1 MAMGTRKKRQRQ
13 ESLWYGGELA
23 AAPGHPFYTRLNEVL
38 EAAGFDPFCETQCAK
53 FYHQKLGRPSLPPGQ
68 YFRVMMIGFFE
79 GLDSERGIA
88 WRLADSLTL
97 RQFLS
102 IGLDESTPDHVTISR
117 TRRLIDA
124 ETHQRIFSWVLEQ
137 LAVSGLIKGK
147 TIGVDSTTLEA
158 NAAMKSIVRRD
169 TGESYMAYLK
179 RLAEAEGIEAQ
190 DAAALLR
197 MDRKR
202 KKKTSNEE
210 WKNPIDEEAE
220 ITKLKDG
227 RTALAYKA
235 ENAVDMETGAIVA
248 VTTHG
253 GAAADTATVTETVI
267 EAGVAVAE
275 LMEVEP
281 AEGQSGV
288 HPEGVQE
295 VVADKGYH
303 SNDVLV
309 ELAELEVR
317 SYIAEPDRGPRN
329 WDGRQIEKQAVY
341 GNRRRIQGP
350 RGKRLQRQR
359 GERIERN
366 FAHQF
371 DTGGLDRLY
380 VRGLDNVHKKLLIQA
395 AACNLAL
402 LMRSIYG
409 SGKPRAAH
417 EGVIELVFALLALM
431 KPLDA
436 LWVPQ
441 SANLGNCDRPL
452 CPLKYPPDSWQ
463 TTKNGQFRHGLLSFS
478 YDSEHAELPI
488 LLIQN
493 LITKIPIPIPI
504 PPITP
509 LNPPLGLVPPI
520 PKNVRWIDMTA
531 KLSPIQAVM
540 IGLAKAAR
548 SADAVSATGTA
559 SA

>member
-1 MAMGTRKKRQRQ
+1 MFYPYNRIMAMGTRKMRERQPD
-13 ESLWYGGELA
+13 LWYGGELPT
-23 AAPGHPFYTRLNEVL
+23 APGHPFYKRLNEVL
-38 EAAGFDPFCETQCAK
+38 DDAKFDLFCETGCAD
-53 FYHQKLGRPSLPPGQ
+53 FYHHKLGRPSLPPGQ
-68 YFRVMMIGFFE
+68 YFRIMMIGFFE

-102 IGLDESTPDHVTISR
+102 IALDEKTPDHVTISR

-124 ETHQRIFSWVLEQ
+124 ATHQQIFSWVLER
-137 LAVSGLIKGK
+137 LAQAGLIKGK

-179 RLAEAEGIEAQ
+179 RLAEAEGIEAK

-202 KKKTSNEE
+202 KKKTSNED
-210 WKNPIDEEAE
+210 WQSPVDGDAE

-248 VTTHG
+248 VTTHS
-253 GAAADTATVTETVI
+253 GAAADTTTVIETVI
-267 EAGVAVAE
+267 EAGIAVADLITE
-275 LMEVEP
+275 KTP
-281 AEGQSGV
+281 EGTYEV

-303 SNDVLV
+303 SNDVMAGM
-309 ELAELEVR
+309 AELEVR
-317 SYIAEPDRGPRN
+317 SYVAEPDRGPRN
-329 WDGRQIEKQAVY
+329 WAGKEAEKAAVY
-341 GNRRRIQGP
+341 GNRRRIKGN
-350 RGKRLQRQR
+350 RGKRMQRQR
-359 GERIERN
+359 GEKIERN

-380 VRGLDNVHKKLLIQA
+380 VRGLEDVHKKFLIQA

-402 LMRSIYG
+402 LLRSTYG

-417 EGVIELVFALLALM
+417 DRAAEVILMILAVIR
-431 KPLDA
+431 A
-436 LWVPQ
+436 V
-441 SANLGNCDRPL
+441 GGTFRP
-452 CPLKYPPDSWQ
+452 YW
-463 TTKNGQFRHGLLSFS
+463 
-478 YDSEHAELPI
+478 
-488 LLIQN
+488 
-493 LITKIPIPIPI
+493 
-504 PPITP
+504 
-509 LNPPLGLVPPI
+509 
-520 PKNVRWIDMTA
+520 
-531 KLSPIQAVM
+531 
-540 IGLAKAAR
+540 R
-548 SADAVSATGTA
+548 SSTHSNRFFD
-559 SA
+559 

>member
-1 MAMGTRKKRQRQ
+1 MAMGTRKMRERQ
-13 ESLWYGGELA
+13 EGLWYGGELA
-23 AAPGHPFYTRLNEVL
+23 TAPGHPFYKRLNEIL
-38 EAAGFDPFCETQCAK
+38 DNAKFDRFCEKSCAG

-68 YFRVMMIGFFE
+68 YFRIMMIGFFE

-102 IGLDESTPDHVTISR
+102 IGLDEKTPDHVTISR
-117 TRRLIDA
+117 TRRLIKA
-124 ETHQRIFSWVLEQ
+124 ATHQRIFSFVLEQ
-137 LAVSGLIKGK
+137 LAQAGLIKGK

-179 RLAEAEGIEAQ
+179 RLAEAEGIDAT

-202 KKKTSNEE
+202 KKKSSNED
-210 WKNPIDEEAE
+210 WQSPSDQEAE

-227 RTALAYKA
+227 RTALAFKA

-253 GAAADTATVTETVI
+253 GAAADTATVAETVI
-267 EAGVAVAE
+267 EAGLAVAG
-275 LMEVEP
+275 LIDVKTP
-281 AEGQSGV
+281 EGNYEV
-288 HPEGVQE
+288 HPEGIEE

-309 ELAELEVR
+309 ELAGMDVR
-317 SYIAEPDRGPRN
+317 TYIAEPDRGPRN
-329 WDGRQIEKQAVY
+329 WLGKAAEKAAVY
-341 GNRRRIQGP
+341 GNRRRIQGH
-350 RGKRLQRQR
+350 RGKSLQRQR

-380 VRGLDNVHKKLLIQA
+380 VRGRENVHKKFLIQA

-402 LMRSIYG
+402 LMRSRYG
-409 SGKPRAAH
+409 SGKPKAAH
-417 EGVIELVFALLALM
+417 DVLGDALLAL
-431 KPLDA
+431 LA
-436 LWVPQ
+436 
-441 SANLGNCDRPL
+441 
-452 CPLKYPPDSWQ
+452 
-463 TTKNGQFRHGLLSFS
+463 
-478 YDSEHAELPI
+478 I
-488 LLIQN
+488 L
-493 LITKIPIPIPI
+493 
-504 PPITP
+504 
-509 LNPPLGLVPPI
+509 
-520 PKNVRWIDMTA
+520 
-531 KLSPIQAVM
+531 AV
-540 IGLAKAAR
+540 LKAAQDTFIATLTDIDPVLRVSRR
-548 SADAVSATGTA
+548 SNRTQQLFCRATKR
-559 SA
+559 SV

>member
-1 MAMGTRKKRQRQ
+1 MAMGTRKQRERQ
-13 ESLWYGGELA
+13 EGLWYEAELPT
-23 AAPGHPFYTRLNEVL
+23 APGHPFYKRLNEVL
-38 EAAGFDPFCETQCAK
+38 DKTGFDHFCETNCAG
-53 FYHQKLGRPSLPPGQ
+53 FYHEKLGRPSLAPGL

-102 IGLDESTPDHVTISR
+102 IGLDEKTPDHVTISR

-124 ETHQRIFSWVLEQ
+124 ETHQRIFNWVLER
-137 LAVSGLIKGK
+137 LAQGGLIKGK

-169 TGESYMAYLK
+169 TGESYSAYLK
-179 RLAEAEGIEAQ
+179 RLAETEGMDAK

-202 KKKTSNEE
+202 KKKTSNED
-210 WKNPIDEEAE
+210 WQSPSDGEAE

-253 GAAADTATVTETVI
+253 GACADTATIEETVI
-267 EAGVAVAE
+267 EAGIAVAE
-275 LMEVEP
+275 LLGEKTP
-281 AEGQSGV
+281 EGNCEV
-288 HPEGVQE
+288 HPLGVEE

-303 SNDVLV
+303 SNDVAVGLK
-309 ELAELEVR
+309 EMGVR
-317 SYIAEPDRGPRN
+317 SYVAEPDRGPRN
-329 WDGRQIEKQAVY
+329 WDGKEAAKAAVY
-341 GNRRRIQGP
+341 ANRRRIQGE

-380 VRGLDNVHKKLLIQA
+380 VRGIKNVHKKFLIQA

-402 LMRSIYG
+402 LMRSMYG
-409 SGKPRAAH
+409 AGKPKAAH
-417 EGVIELVFALLALM
+417 DRALQAIFAIWA
-431 KPLDA
+431 
-436 LWVPQ
+436 V
-441 SANLGNCDRPL
+441 
-452 CPLKYPPDSWQ
+452 LKAVADCFLPWWSDPYDQPS
-463 TTKNGQFRHGLLSFS
+463 S
-478 YDSEHAELPI
+478 YVEYYI
-488 LLIQN
+488 L
-493 LITKIPIPIPI
+493 
-504 PPITP
+504 
-509 LNPPLGLVPPI
+509 
-520 PKNVRWIDMTA
+520 
-531 KLSPIQAVM
+531 
-540 IGLAKAAR
+540 
-548 SADAVSATGTA
+548 TGFTDQLENRTV
-559 SA
+559 